1 MRAPSK
7 HEQTLGCIGV
17 AAVLG
22 ALHCGSP
29 LAASSVLEIPR
40 AAPARLTASAPER
53 TLTGEPS
60 GLSSFSSEVVAA
72 PALEAIRSGMYW
84 RGAGRAFDGTLRGDW
99 DTSSALLVVYNRSW
113 QSAIGRLLDYAHD
126 DLPVYVLATP
136 IDARSASFRR
146 WFASVPF
153 AGLVS
158 IALDTP
164 WIRDYGPLEV
174 QSESGISWLDL
185 IYAPE
190 DRPLD
195 DAVPGLLGEV
205 FETPP
210 RTEQFQLEGGG
221 IISSGDGLCGMTEAS
236 LQELGLP
243 TADAET
249 WEHFLETIGCRT
261 LARLPELPLEAT
273 GHADML
279 AQFLSPTQVAI
290 AVPTPES
297 APEVGE
303 ALRGVRRALIQAA
316 DAHGR
321 QLEFV
326 ELPMVNVED
335 RYYSYVNGL
344 RTPSHYF
351 VPSYSFVDRA
361 LEEEAHQRLA
371 RALQGVQV
379 VGVDSDEMIENGG
392 AIHCVTLGLKHPL
405 LPRAHRLPGRVA
417 SAGKPGLRR
426 GRR

>member
-1 MRAPSK
+1 MWAPAK
-7 HEQTLGCIGV
+7 HEQWSGRLGV
-17 AAVLG
+17 ALVLG
-22 ALHCGSP
+22 ALHCAAP
-29 LAASSVLEIPR
+29 LPATSVLEIPR
-40 AAPARLTASAPER
+40 GVPAPPTAPGAEPSPG
-53 TLTGEPS
+53 GEPPVFAPDPVATPP
-60 GLSSFSSEVVAA
+60 LEVV
-72 PALEAIRSGMYW
+72 RSGPHW

-113 QSAIGRLLDYAHD
+113 QSAIGRLLDYAHE

-136 IDARSASFRR
+136 IDARSASFHR

-174 QSESGISWLDL
+174 QSERGISWLDL

-195 DAVPGLLGEV
+195 DAVPGLLSEV
-205 FETPP
+205 FETPHQS
-210 RTEQFQLEGGG
+210 EQFQLEGGG
-221 IISSGDGLCGMTEAS
+221 IISSGDGLCGITETS
-236 LQELGLP
+236 LEELGLV

-249 WEHFLETIGCRT
+249 WEHFLETVGCRT
-261 LARLPELPLEAT
+261 LARLPQLPLEST

-290 AVPTPES
+290 AVPTAES
-297 APEVGE
+297 APEVAE
-303 ALRGVRRALIQAA
+303 ALRGVRRALVQAA

-326 ELPMVNVED
+326 ELPMANRED
-335 RYYSYVNGL
+335 HYYSYVNGL

-351 VPSYSFVDRA
+351 VPSYSFVDPA

-405 LPRAHRLPGRVA
+405 LPRAHRPPGRVA
-417 SAGKPGLRR
+417 SAGKLGLHRR
-426 GRR
+426 QH

>member
-1 MRAPSK
+1 MSALSK
-7 HEQTLGCIGV
+7 HEQWSGWVGV
-17 AAVLG
+17 ATLLG
-22 ALHCGSP
+22 TLHCAAP
-29 LAASSVLEIPR
+29 LPSSSVLEIPR
-40 AAPARLTASAPER
+40 VVPARPASLAPEPSPA
-53 TLTGEPS
+53 GE
-60 GLSSFSSEVVAA
+60 LAVSSDAVATPPLEV
-72 PALEAIRSGMYW
+72 IRSGAHW

-113 QSAIGRLLDYAHD
+113 QSAIGRLLDYAHA

-136 IDARSASFRR
+136 IDARSASFHR
-146 WFASVPF
+146 WFASIPF

-195 DAVPGLLGEV
+195 DAVPGLLSEV
-205 FETPP
+205 FETPH
-210 RTEQFQLEGGG
+210 RTEQFHLEGGG
-221 IISSGDGLCGMTEAS
+221 IISSGEGLCGITEAS
-236 LQELGLP
+236 LEELGLV

-261 LARLPELPLEAT
+261 LARLPQLPLEAT

-290 AVPTPES
+290 AVPTRDS

-303 ALRGVRRALIQAA
+303 ALRGVRRALVQAA
-316 DAHGR
+316 DAHG
-321 QLEFV
+321 QKLEFV
-326 ELPMVNVED
+326 ELPMVNRED

-344 RTPSHYF
+344 RTPAHYF
-351 VPSYSFVDRA
+351 VPSYSFVDPA

-405 LPRAHRLPGRVA
+405 LPRAHRPPGGRVTG
-417 SAGKPGLRR
+417 SGKARLRR
-426 GRR
+426 GQR